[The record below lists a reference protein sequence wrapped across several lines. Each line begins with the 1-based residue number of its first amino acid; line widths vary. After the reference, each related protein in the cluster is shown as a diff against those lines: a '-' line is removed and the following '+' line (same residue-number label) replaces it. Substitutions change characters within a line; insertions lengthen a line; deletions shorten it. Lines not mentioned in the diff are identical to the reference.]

1 MERIVKKL
9 LFVFLLL
16 SLGAFTLQAVE
27 IPVSVAMEES
37 LPYQKELR
45 YHVIKAI
52 ADIENVK
59 IVEPGTKE
67 WFRVQVLAI
76 EMKLENRVQVGFAV
90 SYTIVEIPFYVHA
103 YIFESLEPEK
113 KKEAMDRLIN
123 STVFYHGADLLTVG
137 KEDLES
143 VGPRIYSSL
152 GEIIDKR
159 FRIESE

>member
-1 MERIVKKL
+1 MKKL
-9 LFVFLLL
+9 LFVVLLL
-16 SLGAFTLQAVE
+16 SLGVFTLQAVE
-27 IPVSVAMEES
+27 IPVSIAMEES

-59 IVEPGTKE
+59 IVEAGTKE

-76 EMKLENRVQVGFAV
+76 EMKLENQVQVGYAV
-90 SYTIVEIPFYVHA
+90 SYTIVEVPFYIHA
-103 YIFESLEPEK
+103 YVFESLEAEK

-123 STVFYHGADLLTVG
+123 STVLYHGADLLTVG
-137 KEDLES
+137 KGDLES

-152 GEIIDKR
+152 NEIIGKR
-159 FRIESE
+159 FRIETK